1 MGHCGLQHGMGEGI
15 EARVLGPL
23 EILVEGQR
31 VEVRGGKQ
39 RELLA
44 ILLLHAN
51 EVVSSDRLI
60 EELWR
65 DAPPPSALKTL
76 QALVSRLRSDLGS
89 ASGAL
94 ETHGYGYRL
103 RVEPERLDA
112 DAFRAGVEEG
122 RRTLARGDAEA
133 AAERLCAALALW
145 RGPALAEFRYENFAQ
160 AEIARLEELRLAA
173 QEERIAADLELGRH
187 EELVVELEEL
197 VAQHPLRER
206 LRGQLMLAL
215 YQSGRQAEA
224 LATYDDGR
232 RALAEEVGLEPGP
245 ALQQLQRQ
253 ILDHDPSLAAPAP
266 ARRLRIAPRSR
277 APLLA
282 AALGV
287 LLLAVAAGAA
297 LQRGLGGDEE
307 VEAAGA
313 LALDPESGDVVAR
326 VPLGTAPSAVAVGAG
341 SVWAVDADDRT
352 VSQIDAETRTLV
364 RTFSTSATPT
374 DVAVGAGSV
383 WIGNAPSARSLLP
396 TSITRLDAE
405 TGLVVDTIELGA
417 PPGGHLYSVIP
428 GLSRQHV
435 AAAADAVWAI
445 NPDLTVS
452 RIDPRTNRIVTRI
465 EDVRAENIAVGEGKI
480 WITEGT
486 DLAEIDPSVNAITR
500 RVRLGEDTSLAGIAI
515 GGGAVWVADP
525 QAGNLWRVATGS
537 TPAKRSIPLDAWVAG
552 VTFGEGAV
560 WVTNEIADM
569 VYRIDPRTGESRRVG
584 GATAPRAVDAGE
596 GGVWVTAA
604 SPPSEDAALPASL
617 CRDVYYR
624 PEGTP
629 DVLLVSSL
637 PLQGDGRQWAVPMVG
652 AIRRVLEQR
661 GFEAGAFSVGYQSCD
676 SSTAQAGGED
686 FFRCGFL
693 AKAFSRNLR
702 VVGVFGSFTSPCSY
716 PQIPIANEAPDG
728 PLAMISPSNTFD
740 GLTEDDDLYPTGTR
754 SYFRLATPEGYQGP
768 AQVELARTLGHRRL
782 FLLTS
787 RAGEYAPRY
796 VDGLRAYARRVGIL
810 IVGEA
815 SFDPE
820 ADGFEQLV
828 SRIVRS
834 KPQSVAIVGLLVP
847 GTGTMIRELR
857 AALGPDVALSAPD
870 AFYLPEDLRKLAGGA
885 AEGMYVTNYG
895 IPNDQLPPRGKQF
908 LDSFAAEHGGDPG
921 PDFAASY
928 GAQGAEIL
936 LDAIARSDGT
946 RASVTEEVRRT
957 QVQNGI
963 LGDVAFDANGDLV
976 EGPMTIL
983 RFSGR
988 DFVVD
993 RVVRV
998 RPSTPSR

>member
-1 MGHCGLQHGMGEGI
+1 MNKGI
-15 EARVLGPL
+15 EARLLGPL
-23 EILVEGQR
+23 EIRVEGER
-31 VEVRGGKQ
+31 VDVRGGKQ

-44 ILLLHAN
+44 LLLVHAN
-51 EVVSSDRLI
+51 EVVSFDRLI
-60 EELWR
+60 EGLWR

-112 DAFRAGVEEG
+112 DLFRAGVEEG
-122 RRTLARGDAEA
+122 RRTLARGDAAA
-133 AAERLCAALALW
+133 AAERLRAALALW
-145 RGPALAEFRYENFAQ
+145 RGPALAEFRYEDFAQ

-187 EELVVELEEL
+187 QELVVELEEL
-197 VAQHPLRER
+197 VAEHPLRER
-206 LRGQLMLAL
+206 PRGQLMLAL
-215 YQSGRQAEA
+215 YRSGRQAEA
-224 LATYDDGR
+224 LATYDEGR
-232 RALAEEVGLEPGP
+232 RALAEELGLEPSE

-253 ILDHDPSLAAPAP
+253 ILEHDPSLAAPEP
-266 ARRLRIAPRSR
+266 TRRLRIAPRSR
-277 APLLA
+277 VPLLA
-282 AALGV
+282 AAFGA
-287 LLLAVAAGAA
+287 LLLAIAAGAA

-307 VEAAGA
+307 VQAAGA
-313 LALDPESGDVVAR
+313 LALDPASGDVVAR
-326 VPLGTAPSAVAVGAG
+326 VPLGTAPSAVAVGGG

-364 RTFSTSATPT
+364 RTFSTSGTPT

-383 WIGNAPSARSLLP
+383 WIGNAPSAGNLLP

-405 TGLVVDTIELGA
+405 TGLVVDTIDLGA
-417 PPGGHLYSVIP
+417 PPAGHLWSLIA
-428 GLSRQHV
+428 GLSRQHI
-435 AAAADAVWAI
+435 AAAEDAVWVI

-452 RIDPRTNRIVTRI
+452 RIDPRTNRIVARI
-465 EDVRAENIAVGEGKI
+465 EDVRAENITVGEGEI

-486 DLAEIDPSVNAITR
+486 DLAEIDPSVNAIAR
-500 RVRLGEDTSLAGIAI
+500 RVRLGEGGSLAGIAI

-525 QAGNLWRVATGS
+525 EPGNLWRVETGPS
-537 TPAKRSIPLDAWVAG
+537 PAKRSIPLETWGAG
-552 VTFGEGAV
+552 VAFGEGAV
-560 WVTNEIADM
+560 WVTNEIADA
-569 VYRIDPRTGESRRVG
+569 VYRIDPRTGASRRIG
-584 GATAPRAVDAGE
+584 GVTAPRAVDAGE
-596 GGVWVTAA
+596 GGVWLTAA
-604 SPPSEDAALPASL
+604 SPPSEDAALPASV
-617 CRDVYYR
+617 CRDVYHR
-624 PEGTP
+624 PNGTP
-629 DVLLVSSL
+629 DVLIVSSL
-637 PLQGDGRQWAVPMVG
+637 PLQGDGRQWAAPMVD
-652 AIRRVLEQR
+652 AIRRVLERR

-676 SSTAQAGGED
+676 SSTAQVGGED
-686 FFRCGFL
+686 FFRCGFV

-728 PLAMISPSNTFD
+728 PLAMISPSNTHD
-740 GLTEDDDLYPTGTR
+740 DLTEDDDLYPTGTR
-754 SYFRLATPEGYQGP
+754 NYFRLATPDRYQGF
-768 AQVELARTLGHRRL
+768 AQVELARQLGHDRL

-787 RAGEYAPRY
+787 RAGEYGQLFL
-796 VDGLRAYARRVGIL
+796 DGMRAYAKRVGVQ
-810 IVGEA
+810 IVGEG

-820 ADGFEQLV
+820 AEEFEQLV
-828 SRIVRS
+828 RRVATSR
-834 KPQSVAIVGLLVP
+834 PQSVAIVGLLTP

-857 AALGPDVALSAPD
+857 SALAPDVALSAPD
-870 AFYLPEDLRKLAGGA
+870 AFYLPEDLRQLAADA

-895 IPNDQLPPRGKQF
+895 IPNDKLPPAGKEF
-908 LDSFAAEHGGDPG
+908 LQSFATDHGGDPG

-928 GAQGAEIL
+928 GAQAAEIL

-946 RASVTEEVRRT
+946 RASVTEQVRRT

-963 LGDVAFDANGDLV
+963 LGDIAFDPNGDLV

-998 RPSTPSR
+998 RPPATTR

>member
-1 MGHCGLQHGMGEGI
+1 MRHGI
-15 EARVLGPL
+15 EARLLGPF
-23 EILVEGQR
+23 EILVEGER
-31 VEVRGGKQ
+31 VDVRGGKQ

-44 ILLLHAN
+44 ILLAHSN

-60 EELWR
+60 EGLWR

-76 QALVSRLRSDLGS
+76 QTLISRLRSDLAS

-94 ETHGYGYRL
+94 ETEGYGYRL
-103 RVEPERLDA
+103 RVEPEHLDA
-112 DAFRAGVEEG
+112 ETFRAGVEEG
-122 RRTLARGDAEA
+122 RSALARGDADA
-133 AAERLCAALALW
+133 AAEKLRAALALW
-145 RGPALAEFRYENFAQ
+145 RGPALAEFRYDDFAQ

-187 EELVVELEEL
+187 QELVVELEEL
-197 VAQHPLRER
+197 VAEHPLRER

-215 YQSGRQAEA
+215 YRAGRQAEA
-224 LATYDDGR
+224 LAMYDEGR
-232 RALAEEVGLEPGP
+232 RALAEELGLEPGE

-253 ILDHDPSLAAPAP
+253 ILAHDPSVAAPEP
-266 ARRLRIAPRSR
+266 PRRISIAPRSR
-277 APLLA
+277 VPLLA
-282 AALGV
+282 AALGALV
-287 LLLAVAAGAA
+287 LAIAAGAG
-297 LQRGLGGDEE
+297 LQRALGGDEQ

-313 LALDPESGDVVAR
+313 LALDPASGDVVAR
-326 VPLGTAPSAVAVGAG
+326 VALGTAPSAVAVGEG
-341 SVWAVDADDRT
+341 SVWVVDADDRT

-383 WIGNAPSARSLLP
+383 WIGNAPSGGNLLA

-405 TGLVVDTIELGA
+405 TGLVVDTIDLGA
-417 PPGGHLYSVIP
+417 PRGGLYGVIP
-428 GLSRQHV
+428 GLSRQHI
-435 AAAADAVWAI
+435 AAAEDAVWVI

-452 RIDPRTNRIVTRI
+452 RIDPRSNRIVARI
-465 EDVRAENIAVGEGKI
+465 EDVRAENIAVGEGEI
-480 WITEGT
+480 WVTEGT
-486 DLAEIDPSVNAITR
+486 GLAEIDPSVNAIAR
-500 RVRLGEDTSLAGIAI
+500 RVRLGEGVSLAGIAI
-515 GGGAVWVADP
+515 GAGAVWVADP
-525 QAGNLWRVATGS
+525 EAGNLWRVETGPN
-537 TPAKRSIPLDAWVAG
+537 PAKRSIPLETWVAG

-560 WVTNEIADM
+560 WVTNEIADA
-569 VYRIDPRTGESRRVG
+569 VHRIDPRTGDSRRVS

-596 GGVWVTAA
+596 GGVWLTAA
-604 SPPSEDAALPASL
+604 SPPSEDAALPASV
-617 CRDVYYR
+617 CRDVYYS
-624 PEGTP
+624 PERSP
-629 DVLLVSSL
+629 DVLIVSSL
-637 PLQGDGRQWAVPMVG
+637 PLQGAGRRWAQPMDD

-661 GFEAGAFSVGYQSCD
+661 AFEAGTFSVGYQSCD
-676 SSTAQAGGED
+676 SSTAQAGAED

-728 PLAMISPSNTFD
+728 PLAMISPSNTLD
-740 GLTEDDDLYPTGTR
+740 ALTENESLYPSDVR
-754 SYFRLATPEGYQGP
+754 NYFRLATPEGYQGP

-787 RAGEYAPRY
+787 RAGEYAPHY
-796 VDGLRAYARRVGIL
+796 VDGLRAYARRVGVR
-810 IVGEA
+810 IVGAA

-820 ADGFEQLV
+820 AEEFEQLV
-828 SRIVRS
+828 RRVATSR
-834 KPQSVAIVGLLVP
+834 PQSVAIVGLLTP
-847 GTGTMIRELR
+847 GTGAMIRELR
-857 AALGPDVALSAPD
+857 SALGPDVALSAPD
-870 AFYLPEDLRKLAGGA
+870 AFYLAEGLRKLAGDA

-895 IPNDQLPPRGKQF
+895 IPNDKLPPAGKEF
-908 LDSFAAEHGGDPG
+908 LKSFASEHGGDPG

-928 GAQGAEIL
+928 GAQAAEIF

-957 QVQNGI
+957 QIHNGI
-963 LGDVAFDANGDLV
+963 LGDVAFDRNGDLV

-998 RPSTPSR
+998 RPSAPRHRLAAGA

>member
-1 MGHCGLQHGMGEGI
+1 MGEDI

-23 EILVEGQR
+23 EILVEGAR
-31 VEVRGGKQ
+31 VDVRGGKQ

-44 ILLLHAN
+44 ILLVHAN

-76 QALVSRLRSDLGS
+76 QALVSRLRSDLRS

-112 DAFRAGVEEG
+112 EAFRIGVEEG
-122 RRTLARGDAEA
+122 RRALARGDAEA
-133 AAERLCAALALW
+133 ATEKLGAALALW
-145 RGPALAEFRYENFAQ
+145 LGPALAEFRYEDFAQ
-160 AEIARLEELRLAA
+160 TEISRLEELRLAA
-173 QEERIAADLELGRH
+173 QEDRIAADLELGRH
-187 EELVVELEEL
+187 QELVVELEEL
-197 VAQHPLRER
+197 VARHPLRER

-215 YQSGRQAEA
+215 YRSDRQAEA

-232 RALAEEVGLEPGP
+232 RALAEEVGLEPSQ

-253 ILDHDPSLAAPAP
+253 ILDHDPSLAAPEP
-266 ARRLRIAPRSR
+266 TRRLRIAPRSR
-277 APLLA
+277 VPLLA
-282 AALGV
+282 VALGV
-287 LLLAVAAGAA
+287 LLLAVAGGAA

-313 LALDPESGDVVAR
+313 LALDPETGDVVAR
-326 VPLGTAPSAVAVGAG
+326 VPLGTAPSAVAVGEG

-352 VSQIDAETRTLV
+352 VSQIDAETRRLV

-383 WIGNAPSARSLLP
+383 WVGNAPSAGSLLP
-396 TSITRLDAE
+396 TSITRIDAE
-405 TGLVVDTIELGA
+405 TGLVIDTIDLGA

-435 AAAADAVWAI
+435 AAAEDAVWVI

-452 RIDPRTNRIVTRI
+452 RIDPRTNRIVARLD
-465 EDVRAENIAVGEGKI
+465 DVRAENIAVGEGEI
-480 WITEGT
+480 WITERSHV
-486 DLAEIDPSVNAITR
+486 AEIDPATNAIAR
-500 RVRLGEDTSLAGIAI
+500 RIRLGEDQPLAGIAI

-525 QAGNLWRVATGS
+525 GAGKLWRLETG
-537 TPAKRSIPLDAWVAG
+537 PKRAKRSIPLETWVAG

-560 WVTNEIADM
+560 WVTNEIADT
-569 VYRIDPRTGESRRVG
+569 VYRVDPRTGDSRRVG
-584 GATAPRAVDAGE
+584 GATAPRGVDAGE

-604 SPPSEDAALPASL
+604 SPPSEDAALPASV

-624 PEGTP
+624 PEGSP
-629 DVLLVSSL
+629 DVLIVSSL
-637 PLQGDGRQWAVPMVG
+637 PLQGDGRQWAAPMVG

-676 SSTAQAGGED
+676 SSTAQAGLED
-686 FFRCGFL
+686 FFRCGFV

-716 PQIPIANEAPDG
+716 PQIPITNEAPDG

-740 GLTEDDDLYPTGTR
+740 DLTADDDLYPTGTR
-754 SYFRLATPEGYQGP
+754 SYFRLAISERHQGL
-768 AQVELARTLGHRRL
+768 AQVELARQLGHDRL

-787 RAGEYAPRY
+787 RANEYSSLFLH
-796 VDGLRAYARRVGIL
+796 GMRAYAKRVGVR

-820 ADGFEQLV
+820 AEAFEQLV
-828 SRIVRS
+828 SSVVRS
-834 KPQSVAIVGLLVP
+834 KPQSVAIVGLLMP

-870 AFYLPEDLRKLAGGA
+870 AFYLPEDLRKLAGDA

-895 IPNDQLPPRGKQF
+895 VPNDELPPAGKEF
-908 LDSFAAEHGGDPG
+908 LESFATERGGDPG

-928 GAQGAEIL
+928 GAQGAQIL

-957 QVQNGI
+957 QVRNGI
-963 LGDVAFDANGDLV
+963 LGDVAFDAKGDLV
-976 EGPMTIL
+976 EAPISIL

-998 RPSTPSR
+998 RPSPPSP